1 MALLLHKLLTSLFCC
16 LHKSGYVFQPKRA
29 LVDFE
34 SFVYSW
40 FSVVVMERCIQHD
53 VLSLFIRVKGPVI
66 QTSLF
71 PGLFVGISCF
81 GKVCPILHHLLAESL
96 FLGLIIKII
105 VQRLT
110 EDEHDFVPVHD
121 PHPLTP
127 GIHGGAMIE

>member
-1 MALLLHKLLTSLFCC
+1 MVSGKNFYRYYWKFLNYSKGVLLAFRPAAISISLNKSFSFQHNVKTLFGLFFETRKLCNTCC

-34 SFVYSW
+34 SFVYSG

-71 PGLFVGISCF
+71 PGLFVGIS
-81 GKVCPILHHLLAESL
+81 
-96 FLGLIIKII
+96 
-105 VQRLT
+105 
-110 EDEHDFVPVHD
+110 
-121 PHPLTP
+121 
-127 GIHGGAMIE
+127 IEKPEK